1 MSVTEIAEQLQAFS
15 ALSSLDESQI
25 LGLAQNVQST
35 RYRSGSW
42 LCREGDEGNCA
53 YFLLAGS
60 VSISKQLKDGRKV
73 YLSTLIAGHL
83 FGQTG
88 LVPGQLRTAD
98 VTATSEVDVL
108 VLERAALNAALARRD
123 SWATGLQTLI
133 ASHLVRQLRG
143 ALARLETLA
152 SQEDAEAEAE
162 GRKHSDVTQPT
173 SLSVDFGAPRKP
185 RSRPLTQGASA
196 TQSGAGSS
204 GQAAAG
210 QDDHD
215 EWEALPPVPTD
226 NTREE
231 LYELLQATEAGLGG
245 DTDYQLQTVRVVVD
259 DDAWGRTM
267 KPR

>member
-1 MSVTEIAEQLQAFS
+1 MNIDEIADQLQEFS
-15 ALSSLDESQI
+15 ALSSLNENQI
-25 LGLAQNVQST
+25 LGLAQSVQFT

-53 YFLLAGS
+53 YFLLSGS

-73 YLSTLIAGHL
+73 YLSTLTSGHL

-88 LVPGQLRTAD
+88 LIPGQSRTAD
-98 VTATSEVDVL
+98 VTATSEVEIL
-108 VLERAALNAALARRD
+108 VLDRTRLDAALQRRD
-123 SWATGLQTLI
+123 SWASGLQTLI

-152 SQEDAEAEAE
+152 NQEDAETEAE
-162 GRKHSDVTQPT
+162 GRKHSDVVQPT
-173 SLSVDFGAPRKP
+173 SLKVDFGAPRKP
-185 RSRPLTQGASA
+185 RSPSPAESRSQSDTVASGPSEPP
-196 TQSGAGSS
+196 QS
-204 GQAAAG
+204 
-210 QDDHD
+210 DHG
-215 EWEALPPVPTD
+215 EWEALPPVTAD

-245 DTDYQLQTVRVVVD
+245 GTDYQLQTVRVVVD
-259 DDAWGRTM
+259 DDDWGRTM